1 MKLLRWIGHE
11 IFNLKFITIKYY
23 TANILFRSPAPECH
37 HFSTILAAH
46 KKLNSNINQ
55 RE

>member
-23 TANILFRSPAPECH
+23 TANVITSVLFD
-37 HFSTILAAH
+37 
-46 KKLNSNINQ
+46 
-55 RE
+55 